1 MWAALDP
8 ISTVIIKSTY
18 LIWHDMMNQS
28 TIWCDM
34 VWFGM
39 KNEIK
44 FDSILHASLY
54 FIFCN
59 LRYITFIQFLIPLG
73 HLDRHYGW
81 IRCQCG
87 GPVSDRRYFSYWWWL
102 RECTIRVWIGTWF
115 FFIFL
120 SYSLFFPFSLIL
132 SLSPSFSLSI
142 PLLLHEPTKCFS
154 SIKVSLCYQPQFL
167 FFLSF
172 FHSFFLTFESSAG
185 FLLQISL
192 SSTGCLSR
200 FKIHRTF

>member
-1 MWAALDP
+1 MDGSDVNAVDRSPTGDILAIGDDFGNVRYGSGLGRDF
-8 ISTVIIKSTY
+8 SLSFY
-18 LIWHDMMNQS
+18 LTLS
-28 TIWCDM
+28 
-34 VWFGM
+34 F
-39 KNEIK
+39 
-44 FDSILHASLY
+44 
-54 FIFCN
+54 
-59 LRYITFIQFLIPLG
+59 
-73 HLDRHYGW
+73 
-81 IRCQCG
+81 
-87 GPVSDRRYFSYWWWL
+87 
-102 RECTIRVWIGTWF
+102 
-115 FFIFL
+115 FL
-120 SYSLFFPFSLIL
+120 SLSS

-154 SIKVSLCYQPQFL
+154 SIKVFLCYQPQFL